1 MYLTCYAEYGLC
13 LVVCLSISPT
23 DPKPNKVT
31 NQKKKK
37 KKKGEEEK
45 KKKFLCCLSY
55 RMASHDITIFVAK
68 YKLAYFCNCNTMR

>member
-13 LVVCLSISPT
+13 LVVCLSISRT
-23 DPKPNKVT
+23 DAMPNKLT

>member
-13 LVVCLSISPT
+13 LFFFLTISPT
-23 DPKPNKVT
+23 DAMPKKVT
-31 NQKKKK
+31 NKKKKK